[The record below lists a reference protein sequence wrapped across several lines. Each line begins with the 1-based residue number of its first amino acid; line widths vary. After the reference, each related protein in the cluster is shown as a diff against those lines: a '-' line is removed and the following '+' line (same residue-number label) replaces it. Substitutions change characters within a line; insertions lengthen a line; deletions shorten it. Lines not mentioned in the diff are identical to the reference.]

1 MPNNKTLY
9 KAPRAAGMRVGFS
22 AKKFGAAGEDIAAAY
37 LKKHGWRVVARNYA
51 ENGGEIDIIGYKRG
65 KLTFFEVKT
74 RSNETFG
81 RPADA
86 VGAEKT
92 SRIKKAA
99 RSFRA
104 ECMRGGKVPVPFF
117 FGKTLY
123 RRVYKKSVDIIEI
136 MLTHGGEL
144 LELNHIKDVEE
155 L

>member
-9 KAPRAAGMRVGFS
+9 KAPRAAGMRGGFS

-92 SRIKKAA
+92 ARIKKSGALLPRGMYA
-99 RSFRA
+99 RRKSPRAVLFR
-104 ECMRGGKVPVPFF
+104 ENTIPPG
-117 FGKTLY
+117 
-123 RRVYKKSVDIIEI
+123 I
-136 MLTHGGEL
+136 
-144 LELNHIKDVEE
+144 
-155 L
+155 